1 MLSLKRPYKAER
13 LNFLN
18 TFKVAIDGPSGA
30 GKSTIARAVS
40 QQLGFIYID
49 TGAMYRSVG
58 YFACQKGADPKDES
72 ALQNILPDIEIDL
85 KHIDGVQHIFVCGED
100 VSDKIRTPE
109 MSMAASDVS
118 RHGCVREKLTALQRI
133 IADSNDVVMDG
144 RDIGT
149 SVLPDAQVKIFLT
162 AGVEARAKRRFDELA
177 AKGETVTFDEVK
189 ADIEKRDYNDS
200 HREIS
205 PLKCADDAMVVD
217 TTDLT
222 LAQSIETVFELID
235 ERRVK

>member
-1 MLSLKRPYKAER
+1 MR
-13 LNFLN
+13 

-58 YFACQKGADPKDES
+58 YFAFQKDVDPKDEQG
-72 ALQNILPDIEIDL
+72 LEKILPEVEIDI
-85 KHIDGVQHIFVCGED
+85 KHIGGVQHIFMCGED
-100 VSDKIRTPE
+100 VSDKIRTPQ

-118 RHGCVREKLTALQRI
+118 RHGCVREKLTDLQRHL
-133 IADSNDVVMDG
+133 ADTRDVVMDG

-149 SVLPDAQVKIFLT
+149 CVLPDAQVKIFLT
-162 AGVEARAKRRFDELA
+162 ASVDARAKRRFDELV
-177 AKGETVTFDEVK
+177 AKGENVSFDEVK

-200 HREIS
+200 HRAIS
-205 PLKCADDAMVVD
+205 PLKCADDATVLD
-217 TTDLT
+217 TTELS
-222 LAQSIETVFELID
+222 LEQSIEAVFKIIT
-235 ERRVK
+235 ERRGN

>member
-1 MLSLKRPYKAER
+1 MR
-13 LNFLN
+13 

-58 YFACQKGADPKDES
+58 YFAFQKDVDPKDEQG
-72 ALQNILPDIEIDL
+72 LEKILPKVEIDI
-85 KHIDGVQHIFVCGED
+85 KHIGGVQHIFVCGED
-100 VSDKIRTPE
+100 VSDKIRTPQ

-118 RHGCVREKLTALQRI
+118 RHGCVREKLTDLQRHL
-133 IADSNDVVMDG
+133 ADTRDVVMDG

-149 SVLPDAQVKIFLT
+149 CVLPDAQVKIFLT
-162 AGVEARAKRRFDELA
+162 ASVDARAKRRFDELV
-177 AKGETVTFDEVK
+177 AKGENVSFDEVK

-200 HREIS
+200 HRAIS
-205 PLKCADDAMVVD
+205 PLKCAYDATVLD
-217 TTDLT
+217 TTELS
-222 LAQSIETVFELID
+222 LEQSIEAVFKIIT
-235 ERRVK
+235 ERRGN

>member
-1 MLSLKRPYKAER
+1 MK
-13 LNFLN
+13 

-40 QQLGFIYID
+40 EKLGFVYID

-58 YFACQKGADPKDES
+58 LFAYQNGVDPNDE
-72 ALQNILPDIEIDL
+72 AGLEKILPGIEIDIS
-85 KHIDGVQHIFVCGED
+85 HIDGVQHIFLCGDD

-118 RHGCVREKLTALQRI
+118 RHGFVREKLTAMQKQLAQTR
-133 IADSNDVVMDG
+133 DVVMDG

-149 SVLPDAQVKIFLT
+149 CVLPDADVKIFLT
-162 AGVEARAKRRFDELA
+162 ASVTARAERRCKELVE
-177 AKGETVTFDEVK
+177 KGQTVSLEEVA

-205 PLKCADDAMVVD
+205 PLKCADDATVID
-217 TTDLT
+217 TTDLS
-222 LAQSIETVFELID
+222 LKQSIDTVFKIIT
-235 ERRVK
+235 ERRGK

>member
-1 MLSLKRPYKAER
+1 MR
-13 LNFLN
+13 

-58 YFACQKGADPKDES
+58 YFAFQKDVDPKDEQG
-72 ALQNILPDIEIDL
+72 LEKILPEVEIDI
-85 KHIDGVQHIFVCGED
+85 KHIGGVQHIFVCGED
-100 VSDKIRTPE
+100 VSDKIRTPQ

-118 RHGCVREKLTALQRI
+118 RHGCVREKLTDLQRHL
-133 IADSNDVVMDG
+133 ADTRDVVMDG

-149 SVLPDAQVKIFLT
+149 CVLPDAQVKIFLT
-162 AGVEARAKRRFDELA
+162 ASVDARAKRRFDELV
-177 AKGETVTFDEVK
+177 AKGENVSFDEVK

-200 HREIS
+200 HRAIS
-205 PLKCADDAMVVD
+205 PLKCADDATVLD
-217 TTDLT
+217 TTELS
-222 LAQSIETVFELID
+222 LEQSIEAVFKIIT
-235 ERRVK
+235 ERRGN

>member
-1 MLSLKRPYKAER
+1 MK
-13 LNFLN
+13 

-40 QQLGFIYID
+40 EKLGFVYID
-49 TGAMYRSVG
+49 TGAMYRSVSL
-58 YFACQKGADPKDES
+58 FAYQNGVDPNDE
-72 ALQNILPDIEIDL
+72 AGLEKILPGIEIDIS
-85 KHIDGVQHIFVCGED
+85 HIDGVQHIFLCGDD

-118 RHGCVREKLTALQRI
+118 RHGFVREKLTAMQKQLAQTR
-133 IADSNDVVMDG
+133 DVVMDG

-149 SVLPDAQVKIFLT
+149 CVLPDADVKIFLT
-162 AGVEARAKRRFDELA
+162 ASVTARAERRCKELVE
-177 AKGETVTFDEVK
+177 KGQTVSLEEVA

-205 PLKCADDAMVVD
+205 PLKCADDATVID
-217 TTDLT
+217 TTDLS
-222 LAQSIETVFELID
+222 LKQSIDTVFKIIT
-235 ERRVK
+235 ERRGK

>member
-1 MLSLKRPYKAER
+1 MK
-13 LNFLN
+13 

-40 QQLGFIYID
+40 EKLGFIYID

-58 YFACQKGADPKDES
+58 LFACQNGIDPKDEKN
-72 ALQNILPDIEIDL
+72 LEKILSSIEIDI
-85 KHIDGVQHIFVCGED
+85 KHIDASQHIFLCGED
-100 VSDKIRTPE
+100 VSGKIRTPE

-118 RHGCVREKLTALQRI
+118 RHGCVREKLTAMQKQL
-133 IADSNDVVMDG
+133 ADTRDVVMDG

-149 SVLPDAQVKIFLT
+149 CVLPDADVKIFLT
-162 AGVEARAKRRFDELA
+162 ASVSARAERRFKELLE
-177 AKGETVTFDEVK
+177 KGENVSLCEVT

-205 PLKCADDAMVVD
+205 PLKCADDATVID
-217 TTDLT
+217 TTDLS
-222 LAQSIETVFELID
+222 LQQSIESVFKIIT
-235 ERRVK
+235 ERRNK

>member
-1 MLSLKRPYKAER
+1 MR
-13 LNFLN
+13 

-58 YFACQKGADPKDES
+58 YFAFQKDVDPKDEQG
-72 ALQNILPDIEIDL
+72 LEKILPEVEIDI
-85 KHIDGVQHIFVCGED
+85 KHIGGVQHIFVCGND
-100 VSDKIRTPE
+100 VSDKIRTPQ

-118 RHGCVREKLTALQRI
+118 RHGCVREKLTDLQRHL
-133 IADSNDVVMDG
+133 ADTRDVVMDG

-149 SVLPDAQVKIFLT
+149 CVLPDAQVKIFLT
-162 AGVEARAKRRFDELA
+162 ASVDARAKRRFDELV
-177 AKGETVTFDEVK
+177 AKGENVSFDEVK

-200 HREIS
+200 HRAIS
-205 PLKCADDAMVVD
+205 PLKCADDATVLD
-217 TTDLT
+217 TTELS
-222 LAQSIETVFELID
+222 LEQSIEAVFKIIT
-235 ERRVK
+235 ERRGN

>member
-1 MLSLKRPYKAER
+1 MR
-13 LNFLN
+13 

-58 YFACQKGADPKDES
+58 YFAFQKDVDPKDEQG
-72 ALQNILPDIEIDL
+72 LEKILPEVEIDI
-85 KHIDGVQHIFVCGED
+85 KHIGGVQHIFVCGND
-100 VSDKIRTPE
+100 VSDKIRTPQ

-118 RHGCVREKLTALQRI
+118 RHGCVREKLTDLQRHL
-133 IADSNDVVMDG
+133 ADTRDVVMDG

-149 SVLPDAQVKIFLT
+149 CVLPDAQVKIFLT
-162 AGVEARAKRRFDELA
+162 ASVDARAKRRFDELV
-177 AKGETVTFDEVK
+177 AKGENVSFDEVK

-200 HREIS
+200 HRAIS
-205 PLKCADDAMVVD
+205 PLKCADDATVLD
-217 TTDLT
+217 TTELS
-222 LAQSIETVFELID
+222 LEQSIEAVFKIIT
-235 ERRVK
+235 ERREN